1 MIIRWTQTAQRD
13 RDDAI
18 DYLMEESPQSALLVD
33 QRIDDSLPILYH
45 HPYAGR
51 IGRAR
56 GTRELIVPDTPY
68 IAVYR
73 VEGQEI
79 LILRLVHMARR
90 WPKTFN

>member
-18 DYLMEESPQSALLVD
+18 DYLMEESPQAALLVD
-33 QRIDDSLPILYH
+33 QRIDDSLPILHH

-79 LILRLVHMARR
+79 LILRLVHMARH
-90 WPKTFN
+90 

>member
-1 MIIRWTQTAQRD
+1 MIIRWTHTAQRD

-18 DYLMEESPQSALLVD
+18 DYLMQESPASALLVD
-33 QRIDDSLPILYH
+33 WRIDEGLPILYQ

-56 GTRELIVPDTPY
+56 GTRELIVQDAPY

-79 LILRLVHMARR
+79 LILRLLHMARR
-90 WPKTFN
+90 WPKAPS